1 MIISE
6 LRVYDFRQF
15 KSVDGAPGLKITFH
29 KGLNALI
36 GENDSGKTAVIDALK
51 LVLLT
56 QSNEYIRP
64 SDEDFYKPVGE
75 DTCSEFKI
83 DCTISDFT
91 QNEAKNFIEYLS
103 FNQTENGIEY
113 TLELHYRAWKEGH
126 KIYQELRVGD
136 IDDGIS
142 IDGKARE
149 LLKAVY
155 LKPLRDA
162 EREMSSGRG
171 SRISQILLN
180 HPVFKDKK
188 EHAVLDIFRDANK
201 RIEDYFIGDTDGKR
215 IGRQQ
220 KPLAGAG
227 KASAEQYKKLLV
239 ELLENEGMIRYQD
252 AYVYASTA
260 IGELPA
266 EYADL
271 FSSRFQYVFIDEYQ
285 DCNNLQRQAIDKI
298 FDPQKCAVFKIGDS
312 DQAIYN
318 SAEDTTPDWM
328 PQPDFLPIITSCRF
342 NQEIANVICKLKK
355 GEKNIVT
362 LAGATGVKPVL
373 LVFSPENIDR
383 VIGGFISALDRHELY
398 DNNGIYKAIG
408 AVKREDLS
416 GLKIGSYWTEFDG
429 SANKKNEYS
438 YWVLVDEIV
447 QYLLE
452 GKLYKA
458 EQSVRRLLCRVFHYI
473 SIKHPVSGKDYTIVA
488 MKNALDEKYREQYRQ
503 WIYEM
508 SRIQTIDRHSV
519 DQLLRQKINELLRI
533 GNPSLTDI
541 FTVLP
546 AFFLEESTSVNHADI
561 AEKNVLIDPIRGRR
575 IIFDTIHG
583 VKGETHDATLYLETD
598 RHGASDLNRILP
610 YFGVGRCGSSSLYDS
625 SRKLAYVGMSRPKK
639 LLCVA
644 MQAETYEKS
653 KGVFA
658 ADWEV
663 VDLRK

>member
-15 KSVDGAPGLKITFH
+15 KSVDDAPGLKITFH

-75 DTCSEFKI
+75 DACSEFKI

-136 IDDGIS
+136 ID
-142 IDGKARE
+142 
-149 LLKAVY
+149 
-155 LKPLRDA
+155 
-162 EREMSSGRG
+162 
-171 SRISQILLN
+171 
-180 HPVFKDKK
+180 
-188 EHAVLDIFRDANK
+188 
-201 RIEDYFIGDTDGKR
+201 
-215 IGRQQ
+215 
-220 KPLAGAG
+220 
-227 KASAEQYKKLLV
+227 
-239 ELLENEGMIRYQD
+239 
-252 AYVYASTA
+252 
-260 IGELPA
+260 
-266 EYADL
+266 
-271 FSSRFQYVFIDEYQ
+271 YVFIDEYQ
-285 DCNNLQRQAIDKI
+285 DCNNLQRQAIDVI

-328 PQPDFLPIITSCRF
+328 PQPDFLPIVTSCRF

-488 MKNALDEKYREQYRQ
+488 MKNALDEKYRGQYRQ

-575 IIFDTIHG
+575 IIFDTIHS

-598 RHGASDLNRILP
+598 RQGASDLNRILP

-653 KGVFA
+653 KGIFD

-663 VDLRK
+663 VDLRG